1 MQLQQLSELM
11 QAAAQDA
18 VSYAAEEHQIT
29 LDSSLASLVQVDT
42 ILSELHQRELTQQHS
57 AEMLFTLCNI
67 LGAYIGE
74 IFIASSGGHWQQ
86 NQVDSTAPFIYV
98 KHHDKEFPFASTC
111 YYKIMQ
117 DNGVSLKNYVKQAMA
132 NAMQ

>member
-18 VSYAAEEHQIT
+18 VRYAAEEHQIT
-29 LDSSLASLVQVDT
+29 LDTSLASLVQVDV
-42 ILSELHQRELTQQHS
+42 ILSELHQRELAQKHS
-57 AEMLFTLCNI
+57 VEMIFTLCNI

-74 IFIASSGGHWQQ
+74 VFIATSGGHWQQ

-98 KHHDKEFPFASTC
+98 QHHDKEFPFASTC
-111 YYKIMQ
+111 YYKITQ
-117 DNGVSLKNYVKQAMA
+117 DNSVSLKNYVKQAMA

>member
-18 VSYAAEEHQIT
+18 VRYAAEEHQIT
-29 LDSSLASLVQVDT
+29 LDNSLASLAQVDV
-42 ILSELHQRELTQQHS
+42 ILSELHQRELAQKHS
-57 AEMLFTLCNI
+57 AEMIFTLCNI

-74 IFIASSGGHWQQ
+74 VFIAASGGHWQQ
-86 NQVDSTAPFIYV
+86 NQVDSKAPFIYV
-98 KHHDKEFPFASTC
+98 QYHDKEFPFASTC
-111 YYKIMQ
+111 YYKITQ
-117 DNGVSLKNYVKQAMA
+117 DNSISLKNYVKQAMA